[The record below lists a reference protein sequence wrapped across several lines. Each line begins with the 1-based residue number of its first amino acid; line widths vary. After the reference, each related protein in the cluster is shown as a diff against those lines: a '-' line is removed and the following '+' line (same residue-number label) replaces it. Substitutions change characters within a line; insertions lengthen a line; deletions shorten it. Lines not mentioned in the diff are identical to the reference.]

1 MFDPILIERFN
12 TNVSVDFN
20 RQPMIPQGPALI
32 GFIGAILIF
41 LVGVVGNSITIL
53 AFYTQLKRMKQQY
66 QATTTFVVYLAITD
80 LSFCLICLPITAG
93 RFLNRSW
100 PYGQHLCRLF
110 PFFYYGTVAS
120 SLMLITMITINRFI
134 LIAYTNLYHR
144 IYIKRNVLAMIL
156 FCYLFS
162 FGLLAVPLFEFWGR
176 TGYRDDTFS
185 CTILR
190 DHRGRSPKKFLFIL
204 GFFLP
209 MLTILICYGLI
220 WFIIKYKTKRFN
232 CSSKEER
239 SDDPRSL
246 KSDRIKMKPTRM
258 MKSIQRRGLRLTI
271 LIVVIFG
278 AFILCFLP
286 LFIGNVLIPEN
297 RYPYFHIIAS
307 VIAWSNSCVNPFLYF
322 AMNQRYRQA
331 FNRLFCRQ

>member
-1 MFDPILIERFN
+1 M
-12 TNVSVDFN
+12 
-20 RQPMIPQGPALI
+20 
-32 GFIGAILIF
+32 
-41 LVGVVGNSITIL
+41 
-53 AFYTQLKRMKQQY
+53 
-66 QATTTFVVYLAITD
+66 
-80 LSFCLICLPITAG
+80 
-93 RFLNRSW
+93 
-100 PYGQHLCRLF
+100 
-110 PFFYYGTVAS
+110 
-120 SLMLITMITINRFI
+120 
-134 LIAYTNLYHR
+134 IAYTNLYHR

-297 RYPYFHIIAS
+297 R
-307 VIAWSNSCVNPFLYF
+307 
-322 AMNQRYRQA
+322 
-331 FNRLFCRQ
+331 